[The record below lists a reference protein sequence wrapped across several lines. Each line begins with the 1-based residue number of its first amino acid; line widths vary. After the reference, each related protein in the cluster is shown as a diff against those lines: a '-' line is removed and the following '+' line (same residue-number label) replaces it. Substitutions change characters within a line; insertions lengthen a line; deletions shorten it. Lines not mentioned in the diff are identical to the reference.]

1 MNDFCFICSVLA
13 LHELTEKADCVL
25 PVENQALLDLCQKV
39 VKASQHKA
47 GQAAK
52 PGSAVTA
59 GKGGIAT
66 KEKPFD
72 TMNNIV
78 ANLMLNLT
86 R

>member
-1 MNDFCFICSVLA
+1 MCSVLA

-25 PVENQALLDLCQKV
+25 PIENQALLDICQKV
-39 VKASQHKA
+39 VSASERKV
-47 GQAAK
+47 GQAVKA
-52 PGSAVTA
+52 GSAVTA
-59 GKGGIAT
+59 GQGGVAS